1 MTLFAELFPVNTN
14 KLPRLFVYQLQT
26 VRGEITKKIGWQLA
40 YRLTN
45 QFKKQH
51 FVWDDDGQVLI
62 ADIALEQAEID
73 AFIKE
78 LWQLP
83 IDSFKAA
90 LEAMTLAP
98 HLQPSQ
104 QGIADFVAHSFL
116 NDIAPHVTKALDQ
129 FKRKRENYDVILKA
143 DYAGWVVH
151 GQPAISISVSSE
163 LQYKHDVKRHAATLS
178 DINQLIGLSVFD
190 KTKWF
195 FKPMKITSIVGQLGE
210 PGRRER
216 LLSFD
221 LMPRMQKCVEEAP
234 DSELVVKL
242 NRQYDY
248 VISALGINIR
258 NKDHGTFNVSE
269 RLQIPPKKRAEC
281 IKAVVQLIQ
290 KIGIIGGAYGVGR
303 GNNSSVFLNATD
315 IGYTPQLLF
324 GNHKSASFGKAFDS
338 IRQFGAYKPAKD
350 KTIRLA
356 IVNTVPNVSLKGLRE
371 QLRSLL
377 GEDGLG
383 YKLILTGGPKNIVEP
398 SRAALEIA
406 INDLAGKIPDLILG
420 IIAKPYNTSDEEQ
433 WTLYDHFKH
442 LTLDQGLYSQ
452 VLQPKNLDNEYV
464 LNNVVLGILAKTGTI
479 PYVLA
484 NPIDYADLI
493 VGLDVARRPK
503 QMRAGTINVA
513 ASARVYLNT
522 GELLRYSIRNSMLE
536 GEIIPMPVLQDMFPV
551 ADFAGKRVIIHRDG
565 RLYEKEQRNLLRWSR
580 EIGATFYFVEII
592 KDGNPRLYGVK
603 EKEIVKAPKG
613 SILTLSDTEAFLIS
627 SDIPDKFQATP
638 QPLRIRTDSSLP
650 LAKALHSVLTLTL
663 LHYGSERPPRLPVT
677 TYYADRISS
686 MVLKGL
692 RPNKLDGNIPFWL

>member
-1 MTLFAELFPVNTN
+1 MELFAELFPVKTD
-14 KLPRLFVYQLQT
+14 KLPCLFVYQLQT

-45 QFKKQH
+45 RFKQQH

-83 IDSFKAA
+83 IDSFKTA
-90 LEAMTLAP
+90 LETMTLAP
-98 HLQPSQ
+98 HLKPAQ
-104 QGIADFVAHSFL
+104 QGIADFVARSFL

-129 FKRKRENYDVILKA
+129 FKRQRENYDVILKA

-258 NKDHGTFNVSE
+258 NKDHGIFNVHE

-290 KIGIIGGAYGVGR
+290 NAGLIGRAYSSNKNPYMFLGQQEIHYSTQLR
-303 GNNSSVFLNATD
+303 FGNNHIA
-315 IGYTPQLLF
+315 LF
-324 GNHKSASFGKAFDS
+324 NKTFNS
-338 IRQFGAYKPAKD
+338 IQQFGAYKPAKD

-356 IVNTVPNVSLKGLRE
+356 IVNTVPNLSLQGLRE
-371 QLRSLL
+371 QLRYLL
-377 GEDGLG
+377 GKDGLG
-383 YKLILTGGPKNIVEP
+383 YELILTGGPKNIVEP

-406 INDLAGKIPDLILG
+406 INDLASKKPDLILG

-442 LTLDQGLYSQ
+442 LTLEQGLYSQ
-452 VLQPKNLDNEYV
+452 VLQPKTLNDKYA

-503 QMRAGTINVA
+503 QMRAGTMNVA

-522 GELLRYSIRNSMLE
+522 GELLRYSIRDSMLE
-536 GEIIPMPVLQDMFPV
+536 GEIIPMPVLQDIFPV

-565 RLYEKEQRNLLRWSR
+565 RLYEKEQRNLLQWSR

-638 QPLRIRTDSSLP
+638 QPLRICTDSSLP
-650 LAKALHSVLTLTL
+650 LAKALHSVLALTL